1 MHRFRGQRT
10 RYTHGGAS
18 QYTAASA
25 VHGSLHGGADLCQLR
40 WAAKPNFSF
49 ERGFGDGVPPRA
61 PSARL
66 LRVHASG
73 WCGREILLDVVQ
85 LTRPAHIEVL
95 EPYRDFVRHLLRDY
109 DLQHLNYD
117 AACRLL
123 WHGDPPQGCSWPQLH
138 VDWLH
143 SHAHNEACLLSFS
156 SMYHEGLGRTVGSL
170 TENLWAW
177 CMSFWK
183 SMAKM
188 TQGHAIDFLQFMLNS
203 MMQDVLLRWAP
214 RLYGAQSLS
223 LSACANY

>member
-1 MHRFRGQRT
+1 M
-10 RYTHGGAS
+10 
-18 QYTAASA
+18 
-25 VHGSLHGGADLCQLR
+25 
-40 WAAKPNFSF
+40 
-49 ERGFGDGVPPRA
+49 PPRA

-123 WHGDPPQGCSWPQLH
+123 WHGDAPPGCSWPKLH

-170 TENLWAW
+170 TENLWVW
-177 CMSFWK
+177 CMPFWK

-188 TQGHAIDFLQFMLNS
+188 TQGHAIDFLHFMLNS

-223 LSACANY
+223 LSAYANY